1 MMAYRIAEVVPEV
14 VMFEGQ
20 FKADVISIHQG
31 LSKAFGDFGSVPM
44 ESIADAIA
52 IRFLDRKKREF
63 AAGVFAGLYHYAS
76 CVMNHDS
83 DDEAIASYKKEI
95 LALVNR

>member
-1 MMAYRIAEVVPEV
+1 MMGYKVKEVMPENV
-14 VMFEGQ
+14 KFEGQ
-20 FKADVISIHQG
+20 FQKDVTSIHQG

-52 IRFLDRKKREF
+52 VRFLGRGEREF
-63 AAGVFAGLYHYAS
+63 AAGVFAVLYHYAS